1 MRSCCQRWFSEAC
14 GTSSAYGVP
23 RRAAASN
30 RSLRTGTTCK
40 LLRPSSAETGD
51 THRVYIYRH
60 LKYARVACEFWLR
73 LLEATRCCGADRH
86 SRAAASAVLSRR
98 GWKLRRRS
106 QSLADALRVRWIR
119 VGACSHLHDVTR
131 HNRGHTLGVPTT
143 SHTEAELRRGEAAW
157 PTNAISLLARGRQ
170 PGLAANPDR
179 RNGLSGD
186 VLHGR
191 TAQETLARLIQLAP
205 ALVRGAGSGVGAPRP
220 PEHALARCT
229 HGLEWRH
236 HVKEDDATGGTR
248 QTETAG
254 ATTGR
259 FEQPGASKLI
269 QDLAAIVRWDVDLPF
284 HRDCGNE

>member
-14 GTSSAYGVP
+14 GTSSACGVP

-143 SHTEAELRRGEAAW
+143 SHTKPNSAAARRRGPRTPSRSSRAGD
-157 PTNAISLLARGRQ
+157 SLASRRIPIVVTAYLATSSTVV
-170 PGLAANPDR
+170 PR
-179 RNGLSGD
+179 RKPS
-186 VLHGR
+186 R
-191 TAQETLARLIQLAP
+191 A
-205 ALVRGAGSGVGAPRP
+205 
-220 PEHALARCT
+220 
-229 HGLEWRH
+229 
-236 HVKEDDATGGTR
+236 
-248 QTETAG
+248 
-254 ATTGR
+254 
-259 FEQPGASKLI
+259 
-269 QDLAAIVRWDVDLPF
+269 
-284 HRDCGNE
+284 